1 VDARLKGV
9 LDVLGDHFEYDDIQ
23 TYPRFDHPDPTRRR
37 DYWHVLVQIVISQR
51 TTLEQE
57 VAIAGAL
64 FERFPTLGA
73 LDAAELNDIEDC
85 LRTAGLYKQKSL
97 AIKKLA
103 RTLLEDYGGD
113 LGCLLS
119 RPVEEI
125 RAELLRLPMVGY
137 KTADCML
144 ELGFGVPWLAV
155 DTNVR
160 RVSLRL
166 GLVRAGSSDYEE
178 IREQLQAMIPKN
190 VELVREAHTYL
201 LALGKYVCKARPK
214 CSQCPVVDQCPSADA
229 SLVRQEPSSSGG
241 LQAVAV
247 L

>member
-1 VDARLKGV
+1 MDARLRGV
-9 LDVLGDHFEYDDIQ
+9 LDVLGEHFEYDDIQ

-57 VAIAGAL
+57 VAIAGVL
-64 FERFPTLGA
+64 FERFPTLAA
-73 LDAAELNDIEDC
+73 LDAAQLDDVEDC
-85 LRTAGLYKQKSL
+85 LRAAGLHRQKSL
-97 AIKKLA
+97 AIKRLA
-103 RTLLEDYGGD
+103 RTLLDDYDGD
-113 LGCLLS
+113 LGCLLGK
-119 RPVEEI
+119 PAEEI
-125 RAELLRLPMVGY
+125 RAELLKLPMVGY

-166 GLVRAGSSDYEE
+166 GLVRDGSSDYEH
-178 IREQLQAMIPKN
+178 IREQLQALIPEN
-190 VELVREAHTYL
+190 VERVREVHTYL
-201 LALGKYVCKARPK
+201 LALGKHVCKARPK
-214 CSQCPVVDQCPSADA
+214 CSQCPVAGQCPSAEVSA
-229 SLVRQEPSSSGG
+229 AQQEPLSPWDV
-241 LQAVAV
+241 QATAA